1 MSETTR
7 VQCDY
12 CGGWDE
18 PKTDHNAHADKRV
31 DIHVALRET
40 AVRPALDF
48 KICLFCIRDV
58 LDKTLGMKLGE
69 GT

>member
-18 PKTDHNAHADKRV
+18 PKTDQNDHADNRV
-31 DIHVALRET
+31 DVRVKLRET
-40 AVRPALDF
+40 AVRPALDL
-48 KICLFCIRDV
+48 KICLFCIRDA
-58 LDKTLGMKLGE
+58 LDASLGPKLGVK
-69 GT
+69 